1 VSERAT
7 EVADGDAPALPH
19 DPDIPAL
26 EEIRRRGI
34 DDVFAEAGL
43 GPATA
48 VEVARHH
55 RGFRC
60 TLIARGAGVGA
71 PASGGRLPA
80 DGRAGA
86 AIIKAYAYKEDPWPL
101 VDLLERWADGGPAA
115 GSAPSVPPLLA
126 FHSGLALVATGWLD
140 GPSAEELIATGR
152 GERAGALAA
161 QWLRAAPSIA
171 IDVGP
176 LFGPRAALK
185 DAAKSARSVEQESAS
200 LGRELWR
207 LVRALASEPPPE
219 KRPILG
225 NGSFR
230 AEHVFDLGDRPGVID
245 WDGFRRGA
253 VELEGGMFLAGL
265 SYLSA
270 TESALETEAVAA
282 GEAFRSGL
290 VDAVD
295 ERALSWYRA
304 GALGRLAKF
313 RRYEAG
319 WPERAAALI
328 GEAGA
333 LVAAL

>member
-1 VSERAT
+1 VTERDT
-7 EVADGDAPALPH
+7 RVAGGDAPALPH

-34 DDVFAEAGL
+34 EDVFAEAGL
-43 GPATA
+43 GPVTA
-48 VEVARHH
+48 VRVARHH

-60 TLIARGAGVGA
+60 TLIARAEGGGA
-71 PASGGRLPA
+71 PASGGGLPA
-80 DGRAGA
+80 DGRGSA
-86 AIIKAYAYKEDPWPL
+86 AVIKAYAYKEDPWPL
-101 VDLLERWADGGPAA
+101 VDLLERWSGSGPAA

-126 FHSGLALVATGWLD
+126 FHSGLALVATGWFD
-140 GPSAEELIATGR
+140 GPSAEELIASGR

-161 QWLRAAPSIA
+161 QWLRAAPSIT

-200 LGRELWR
+200 LGRDLWR
-207 LVRALASEPPPE
+207 LVRELASEPPAE
-219 KRPILG
+219 KRPVLG

-253 VELEGGMFLAGL
+253 IELEGGMFLAGL

-270 TESALETEAVAA
+270 AQSALEAEAAAA

-290 VDAVD
+290 AGAVD

-304 GALGRLAKF
+304 GALARLAKF

-319 WPERAAALI
+319 WPKRAAALLQE
-328 GEAGA
+328 GRA
-333 LVAAL
+333 LVAEL

>member
-1 VSERAT
+1 MSEPETGAAG
-7 EVADGDAPALPH
+7 ADTPALPH

-43 GPATA
+43 GRATA
-48 VEVARHH
+48 VRVARHH
-55 RGFRC
+55 RGMRC
-60 TLIARGAGVGA
+60 TLIALAEGDGGLG
-71 PASGGRLPA
+71 SGSRPA
-80 DGRAGA
+80 DSPGSGA
-86 AIIKAYAYKEDPWPL
+86 VIKAYAYKEDPWPL
-101 VDLLERWADGGPAA
+101 VDLLERWSDGGPAA

-126 FHSGLALVATGWLD
+126 FHSRLALVATGWLD
-140 GPSAEELIATGR
+140 GPSAEELIASSA

-161 QWLRAAPSIA
+161 QWLRAAPSLA

-185 DAAKSARSVEQESAS
+185 DAAKSARSVEQESAP

-207 LVRALASEPPPE
+207 LVRELASDPPAE
-219 KRPILG
+219 TRPIVG

-230 AEHVFDLGDRPGVID
+230 AEHVIDLGGQPGVID

-253 VELEGGMFLAGL
+253 IELEGGMFLAGL
-265 SYLSA
+265 SFLRASR
-270 TESALETEAVAA
+270 SALEAEAVAA
-282 GEAFRSGL
+282 TEAFCSGL
-290 VDAVD
+290 ADAAD

-304 GALGRLAKF
+304 GALARLAKY
-313 RRYEAG
+313 RRHEAG

-328 GEAGA
+328 QEARA
-333 LVAAL
+333 LVAEP